1 MWGRERQRHW
11 LRNNQNYL
19 EHSNL
24 CRGRAVIWKNAA
36 SHETAFTAFTVLIQA
51 VIQAI
56 MWVRRK
62 SSKRKVLLSFV
73 VILYNFLKVHFYLK
87 CVSINI
93 RPGRLVQKKELCLRK
108 AENKKKMKV
117 SPWRHT
123 IQTETLFCFQQMSL
137 RYFELCLY
145 SWRINILQNTLL
157 RLVSYKHDEY
167 KI

>member
-11 LRNNQNYL
+11 VRNNQNYL

-36 SHETAFTAFTVLIQA
+36 NHETAFTAFTVLIQA

-73 VILYNFLKVHFYLK
+73 VLLYNFLKVHFYLK

-108 AENKKKMKV
+108 AENRKNESLPLKTHDSNWDLVLLSANEFKIFWTL
-117 SPWRHT
+117 SLF
-123 IQTETLFCFQQMSL
+123 TE
-137 RYFELCLY
+137 
-145 SWRINILQNTLL
+145 N
-157 RLVSYKHDEY
+157 
-167 KI
+167 

>member
-108 AENKKKMKV
+108 AENKKKKESLPLKTHDSNWDLV
-117 SPWRHT
+117 LLSANEFKIFW
-123 IQTETLFCFQQMSL
+123 TLSL
-137 RYFELCLY
+137 FME
-145 SWRINILQNTLL
+145 N
-157 RLVSYKHDEY
+157 
-167 KI
+167 

>member
-36 SHETAFTAFTVLIQA
+36 SHETAFTDFTVLIQA

-73 VILYNFLKVHFYLK
+73 VILYNSLKVHFYLK

-108 AENKKKMKV
+108 AENKKNESLPLKTHDSNWDLVLLSANEFKIF
-117 SPWRHT
+117 W
-123 IQTETLFCFQQMSL
+123 TLSL
-137 RYFELCLY
+137 FME
-145 SWRINILQNTLL
+145 N
-157 RLVSYKHDEY
+157 
-167 KI
+167 

>member
-11 LRNNQNYL
+11 VRNNQNYL

-24 CRGRAVIWKNAA
+24 CRGRVVIWKNAA
-36 SHETAFTAFTVLIQA
+36 NHETAFTAFTVLIQA

-73 VILYNFLKVHFYLK
+73 VLLYNFLKVHFYLK

-93 RPGRLVQKKELCLRK
+93 RSGRLVQKKELCLRK
-108 AENKKKMKV
+108 AENRKNESLPLKTHDSNWDLVLLSANEFKIFWTL
-117 SPWRHT
+117 SLF
-123 IQTETLFCFQQMSL
+123 TE
-137 RYFELCLY
+137 
-145 SWRINILQNTLL
+145 N
-157 RLVSYKHDEY
+157 
-167 KI
+167 

>member
-36 SHETAFTAFTVLIQA
+36 SHETAFTAFTVLIQV

-108 AENKKKMKV
+108 AENKKKKNESLPLKTHDSNWDLV
-117 SPWRHT
+117 LLSANEFKIFW
-123 IQTETLFCFQQMSL
+123 TLSL
-137 RYFELCLY
+137 FME
-145 SWRINILQNTLL
+145 N
-157 RLVSYKHDEY
+157 
-167 KI
+167 

>member
-108 AENKKKMKV
+108 AENKKNESLPLKTHNSNWDLVLLSANEFKIF
-117 SPWRHT
+117 W
-123 IQTETLFCFQQMSL
+123 TLSL
-137 RYFELCLY
+137 FME
-145 SWRINILQNTLL
+145 N
-157 RLVSYKHDEY
+157 
-167 KI
+167 